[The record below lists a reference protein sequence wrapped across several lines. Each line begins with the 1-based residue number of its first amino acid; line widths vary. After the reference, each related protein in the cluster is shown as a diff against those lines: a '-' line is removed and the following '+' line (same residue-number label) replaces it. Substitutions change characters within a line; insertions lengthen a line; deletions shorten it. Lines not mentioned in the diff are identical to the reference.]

1 MAYFK
6 TGFLNDKRI
15 LVTNLKWAEGG
26 GGKRSLFHNQSRI
39 FITVQMDFKVKRKPS
54 GFLKKFTN
62 C

>member
-26 GGKRSLFHNQSRI
+26 GVVRGHSS
-39 FITVQMDFKVKRKPS
+39 T
-54 GFLKKFTN
+54 TN
-62 C
+62 PGYL